1 MSMTDPIA
9 DFLARIRN
17 GILARHADVLAPSS
31 KLKQRICE
39 LLKDEG
45 FIAGYDVRD
54 DDAGHRRDRRP
65 PALGRPAH
73 ATRSPACAARSRPG
87 QRMYVRHGT
96 IPKVRSGLGIAIL
109 STSQGLMTD
118 RAARKAGPRRRAP
131 LRGLVRS

>member
-9 DFLARIRN
+9 DFLTRIRN

-31 KLKQRICE
+31 KLKQRICD

-45 FIAGYDVRD
+45 YIAGYDVRD
-54 DDAGHRRDRRP
+54 NEGIPELVVRLRWADSPPRTNAITGLRR
-65 PALGRPAH
+65 
-73 ATRSPACAARSRPG
+73 RSRPG

-109 STSQGLMTD
+109 STSKGLMTD
-118 RAARKAGPRRRAP
+118 RAARKE
-131 LRGLVRS
+131 GLGGELLCEVW

>member
-17 GILARHADVLAPSS
+17 AILARQAEVLAPAS
-31 KLKQRICE
+31 KLKQRLCV

-45 FIAGYDVRD
+45 YIAGYDVHDGFNGMPEIVVRLRWAD
-54 DDAGHRRDRRP
+54 PRTNAITGLRR
-65 PALGRPAH
+65 
-73 ATRSPACAARSRPG
+73 RSRPG

-109 STSQGLMTD
+109 STSKGLMTD
-118 RAARKAGPRRRAP
+118 RAARKE
-131 LRGLVRS
+131 GLGGELLCEVW

>member
-31 KLKQRICE
+31 KLKQRLCE

-45 FIAGYDVRD
+45 YIAGYDVRESEKEGFPEIVVRLRWAD
-54 DDAGHRRDRRP
+54 PRTNAITGLRR
-65 PALGRPAH
+65 
-73 ATRSPACAARSRPG
+73 RSRPG

-96 IPKVRSGLGIAIL
+96 IPKIRSGLGIAIL
-109 STSQGLMTD
+109 STSKGLMTD
-118 RAARKAGPRRRAP
+118 RAARKE
-131 LRGLVRS
+131 GLGGELLCEVW

>member
-17 GILARHADVLAPSS
+17 GILARHAEVLAPSS
-31 KLKQRICE
+31 KLKQRSCE

-45 FIAGYDVRD
+45 YIAGFEVREAEGVTD
-54 DDAGHRRDRRP
+54 IVVRLRWADPRTNAITGLRR
-65 PALGRPAH
+65 
-73 ATRSPACAARSRPG
+73 RSRPG

-109 STSQGLMTD
+109 STSKGLMTD
-118 RAARKAGPRRRAP
+118 RAARKAG
-131 LRGLVRS
+131 LGGELLCEVW

>member
-17 GILARHADVLAPSS
+17 AILARHAEVLAPSS
-31 KLKQRICE
+31 KLKQRLCD

-45 FIAGYDVRD
+45 YIAGYDVRD
-54 DDAGHRRDRRP
+54 NEGMAEIVVRLRWADPRTNAITGLRR
-65 PALGRPAH
+65 
-73 ATRSPACAARSRPG
+73 RSRPG

-109 STSQGLMTD
+109 STSKGLMTD
-118 RAARKAGPRRRAP
+118 RAARKAG
-131 LRGLVRS
+131 LGGELLCEVW

>member
-17 GILARHADVLAPSS
+17 AIMARQAEVLAPSS
-31 KLKQRICE
+31 KLKQRLCV

-45 FIAGYDVRD
+45 YISGYDVRD
-54 DDAGHRRDRRP
+54 GFNGLPEIVVRLRWADPRTNAITGLRR
-65 PALGRPAH
+65 
-73 ATRSPACAARSRPG
+73 RSRPG

-109 STSQGLMTD
+109 STSKGLMTD
-118 RAARKAGPRRRAP
+118 RAARKE
-131 LRGLVRS
+131 GLGGELLCEVW